1 MTMQIREIILY
12 NDEGD
17 IRRVKFKLGAVNII
31 TGRSSTGKTALIDI
45 VEYCLG
51 SDECGVRE
59 GVIRDVVRWYAVL
72 LQFEHG
78 QVFVARAEPKIGAA
92 SSADIYYDAAGEI
105 EIPPMDSLHANTDP
119 EGIISYLSRRLG
131 ITDNLQEPAP
141 NQTRPAYDLTVRH
154 ALFLT
159 FQKQTEIATSEL
171 LFHRQHEEHIP
182 RTIRESLPYFL
193 GAVDPDRL
201 RKQHELRRERQRL
214 RHLEATERE
223 RSSVRQEGIVLAK
236 KLLAEAAEVG
246 LVAPGSADNENP
258 VETLRTLVAERRS
271 SIRAAVA
278 AGGGDELP
286 RLRERQEELVARY
299 RVVRDDLKAARAYRD
314 SQAGFAREA
323 EEQRSRLDSVRLF
336 PHTAGNLHQCPVCE
350 SELATPVP
358 AVREIEASLERLH
371 GRLENATE
379 HRPALEFYVGGLEE
393 QATELRREMS
403 ETQDAIQQIIAT
415 NERLQREQVREAAAV
430 HVLGRISLY
439 VENIPVR
446 EPESFISVE
455 DTAAL
460 AKRIDALAEEINNV
474 ATLNRLDSVLR
485 LMSPEMTEW
494 ARRLV
499 LRYSGGQVR
508 LNPHLL
514 TVVADLKT
522 GPVPMTK
529 MGGADNWLGYHL
541 VAHLALHKY
550 FVENQRPVPSFLF
563 LDQPTSV
570 YYPPDRDQEGSL
582 EVLNDE
588 DRTAVRRMFDFIFDV
603 VEGLSPGLQVIITD
617 HADLRDPRFQDAVV
631 DVKWRGQFGLIPP
644 EWREGHEDATAPGA
658 IESPTDPQGVPAGT
672 PSAEAMGGCDD
683 AEATVE
689 SRAVTEDDPVEPEPA
704 EERSVD

>member
-12 NDEGD
+12 NHEGD
-17 IRRVKFKLGAVNII
+17 VRRLTFKLGAVNII

-51 SDECGVRE
+51 SDECGVRQ

-72 LQFEHG
+72 LQFQDD
-78 QVFVARAEPKIGAA
+78 QVLVARAEPKAGAA
-92 SSADIYYDAAGEI
+92 SSADVYYDAAEEI
-105 EIPPMDSLHANTDP
+105 EIPPMEALHANTDP
-119 EGIISYLSRRLG
+119 DGIISYLSRRLG
-131 ITDNLQEPAP
+131 IADNLQEPAP
-141 NQTRPAYDLTVRH
+141 NQTRPAYDLTLRH

-171 LFHRQHEEHIP
+171 LFHRQHEQHIP

-201 RKQHELRRERQRL
+201 GKQNELRRERQRL
-214 RHLEATERE
+214 RDLQAAERE
-223 RSSVRQEGIVLAK
+223 RSDVRRQGVVLAK
-236 KLLAEAAEVG
+236 KLLAEAVEVG
-246 LVAPGSADNENP
+246 LAGSGSLDAENP
-258 VETLRTLVAERRS
+258 VDTLRTLVSQGRS
-271 SIRAAVA
+271 SIRVAVA
-278 AGGGDELP
+278 AGEGDELP
-286 RLRERQEELVARY
+286 RLRARQEELVARH
-299 RVVRDDLKAARAYRD
+299 RSVRDNLKAARAYRD

-336 PHTAGNLHQCPVCE
+336 PRAAGNLHQCPVCE
-350 SELATPVP
+350 SELPTPVP
-358 AVREIEASLERLH
+358 AVREIEVSLERLN
-371 GRLENATE
+371 GRLENTTE
-379 HRPALEFYVGGLEE
+379 HRPALEFYIGGLEE
-393 QATELRREMS
+393 QAAALRREMS
-403 ETQDAIQQIIAT
+403 EAQDAIQQIIAT
-415 NERLQREQVREAAAV
+415 SERLQREQVREAAAV

-439 VENIPVR
+439 VESLPVGQ
-446 EPESFISVE
+446 PESFLPVE
-455 DTAAL
+455 DIAAL

-508 LNPHLL
+508 LNPHQL

-522 GPVPMTK
+522 GPVPMTR

-550 FVENQRPVPSFLF
+550 FVENQRPVPNFLF
-563 LDQPTSV
+563 FDQPTSV
-570 YYPPDRDQEGSL
+570 YYPPDRDREGSL
-582 EVLNDE
+582 DVLNDE

-617 HADLRDPRFQDAVV
+617 HADLHDARFQDAVI
-631 DVKWRGQFGLIPP
+631 DVKWRGPFGLIPP
-644 EWREGHEDATAPGA
+644 EWREGHEDTTAPGDV
-658 IESPTDPQGVPAGT
+658 EGPVLP
-672 PSAEAMGGCDD
+672 D
-683 AEATVE
+683 APDEQRQRATGE
-689 SRAVTEDDPVEPEPA
+689 RH
-704 EERSVD
+704 EE